1 MRIQLAFA
9 FGAVLSLGAFSE
21 LAWADVALK
30 DNSEILGKWTL
41 ESVAPGLAKPKIE
54 ENRLWEFR
62 SDGVVVTSGYN
73 RHFKRDDTQQFK
85 YSVVDGKIKAEDPGR
100 PGKTLDYAVH
110 EKSGNSMILKGGM
123 EGFYFFKKN

>member
-30 DNSEILGKWTL
+30 DNTEILGKWTL

-110 EKSGNSMILKGGM
+110 EKSENSMILKGGM

>member
-30 DNSEILGKWTL
+30 DNTEILGKWTL